1 MATAIALPTLTVSD
15 DELALVEM
23 MLARLARYIPKN
35 RVAEEYY
42 EGRNRLKSLNIS
54 IPPHLNGIETV
65 VGWAGT
71 AVDVLDERLEWQGW
85 TSNDGNDFGLG
96 EIYTQNT
103 LDVDS
108 GLGHLD
114 TLVYGT
120 GFVVVGTGYEGEPNP
135 LITIESPKNM
145 TGIWDNRLRRLSSAL
160 AVNAWGESG
169 AAEEVTLYTS
179 YANIT
184 LAKHGSRWLVID
196 RDDHNIG
203 RVMVAQMSNR
213 PRASRQGGRSEITRA
228 IRSYVDQG
236 VRTMLG
242 MEVNREFYSV
252 PQRYMLGADMSMF
265 TDETGNM
272 ASAWEV
278 VAGRMLAI
286 GDPVDENG
294 ERDPDKDRV
303 EVGQFTAAS
312 PAPYL
317 EQVRGLSQMVAA
329 EAALPASY
337 FGFVTANPS
346 SADAIRQEEA
356 RLIKRAERRQLM
368 FGRTWNEVGK
378 LAILAR
384 DGRDADL
391 SGFMNI
397 SSKWRDAATPTRSAS
412 ADEAVKLITSG
423 VLTPDSQVT
432 YDRIGLSPQEQKQ
445 LANDKRRA
453 QASQRIADIKEALT
467 ATSTTAPAV
476 EAVGA
481 PEGASEE
488 ADA

>member
-1 MATAIALPTLTVSD
+1 M
-15 DELALVEM
+15 
-23 MLARLARYIPKN
+23 
-35 RVAEEYY
+35 
-42 EGRNRLKSLNIS
+42 
-54 IPPHLNGIETV
+54 
-65 VGWAGT
+65 
-71 AVDVLDERLEWQGW
+71 
-85 TSNDGNDFGLG
+85 
-96 EIYTQNT
+96 
-103 LDVDS
+103 
-108 GLGHLD
+108 
-114 TLVYGT
+114 
-120 GFVVVGTGYEGEPNP
+120 
-135 LITIESPKNM
+135 
-145 TGIWDNRLRRLSSAL
+145 
-160 AVNAWGESG
+160 
-169 AAEEVTLYTS
+169 
-179 YANIT
+179 
-184 LAKHGSRWLVID
+184 
-196 RDDHNIG
+196 
-203 RVMVAQMSNR
+203 
-213 PRASRQGGRSEITRA
+213 
-228 IRSYVDQG
+228 
-236 VRTMLG
+236 
-242 MEVNREFYSV
+242 
-252 PQRYMLGADMSMF
+252 
-265 TDETGNM
+265 
-272 ASAWEV
+272 
-278 VAGRMLAI
+278 
-286 GDPVDENG
+286 
-294 ERDPDKDRV
+294 
-303 EVGQFTAAS
+303 
-312 PAPYL
+312 
-317 EQVRGLSQMVAA
+317 SQMVAA